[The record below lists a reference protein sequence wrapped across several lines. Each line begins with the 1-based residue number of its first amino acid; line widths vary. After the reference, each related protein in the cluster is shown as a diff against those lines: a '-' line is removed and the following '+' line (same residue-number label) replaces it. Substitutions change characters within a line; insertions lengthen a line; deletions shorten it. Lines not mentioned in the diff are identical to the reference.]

1 MADLQTSMNMRSPV
15 QINQSK
21 IKTVMDTSSIV
32 PAESTYNNHKSMR
45 GDNNSILGGLLNNI
59 TPDPTFSID
68 RNKTISPLD
77 NRKVATMK
85 SKDGLKDM
93 VMDEYEDLLNTIEA
107 ETNQQAEASS
117 TSKTNMRMSQNSLA
131 EATDV
136 LPSRVS

>member
-45 GDNNSILGGLLNNI
+45 GDNNSILGGLLNNM